1 MSGDL
6 ALLSATAC
14 ARAIRSG
21 EATAREATEACLARI
36 ADWQPRLNLFIDLRA
51 AEARAAADEAD
62 AEAKRGRFA
71 GALHGV
77 PLAHKDMYYRKGRVS
92 TCGSK
97 IRRDFV
103 APTTAR
109 ALTRLDAAGALD
121 LGTLNMVEFALGPTG
136 HNWHFGH
143 CRNAW
148 DRTRITGGSSSGS
161 GTGVAARLFYGAL
174 GSDTGGSIRLPAAFC
189 GTVGIKPTWGR
200 VSRAGAMPL
209 SHTLDTVGPLTRTV
223 EDAALILGLI
233 AGPDPADPTAAAEP
247 VPDYVG
253 ALAGGATGL
262 TIGVPTTFFV
272 EDIDPAVAAAL
283 VAARREFEA
292 AGARVIDVAIP
303 DLAAVNM
310 NMAIVAVVESAAIH
324 RRWMIER
331 PQDYSAQVRAR
342 IEIGF
347 GVTAVDYADALR
359 ARGPALREFTA
370 AAFAAC
376 DALLVPA
383 TPFAAPPIDDST
395 YPPGPE
401 MQKQLVRISRLTRPA
416 NYLGLP
422 ALSIPAGFSAD
433 GLPLGL
439 QLMGRPFD
447 EGTLFRLGHAF
458 QARTDWH
465 ARVPA

>member
-6 ALLSATAC
+6 ALLSAAAC
-14 ARAIRSG
+14 AREIRSG
-21 EATAREATEACLARI
+21 AVRSRAATEACLARI
-36 ADWQPRLNLFIDLRA
+36 AAWQPRLNAFIDLRA
-51 AEARAAADEAD
+51 GEARAAADAAD
-62 AEAKRGRFA
+62 SEVKRGRFA

-77 PLAHKDMYYRKGRVS
+77 PLAQKDMYYRKGRVS

-103 APTTAR
+103 APTTAT
-109 ALTRLDAAGALD
+109 ALARLDAAGAVD
-121 LGTLNMVEFALGPTG
+121 LGTLNMVEFAMGPTG

-148 DRTRITGGSSSGS
+148 DTTRITGGSSSGS
-161 GTGVAARLFYGAL
+161 GAGVAARLFYGAL

-209 SHTLDTVGPLTRTV
+209 SHTLDTIGPLTRTV

-233 AGPDPADPTAAAEP
+233 AGADPADPTASAEE
-247 VPDYVG
+247 VPDYLA
-253 ALAGGATGL
+253 ALSGGVAGL
-262 TIGVPTTFFV
+262 TIGVPTRFFV
-272 EDIDPAVAAAL
+272 EDIDPEIAAAL
-283 VAARREFEA
+283 DAARREFAA
-292 AGARVIDVAIP
+292 AGARVIDVPIP
-303 DLAAVNM
+303 DLAPVNM
-310 NMAIVAVVESAAIH
+310 HMAIVAVVESAAIH
-324 RRWMIER
+324 RPWMIAR
-331 PQDYSAQVRAR
+331 PQDYSDQVRAR
-342 IEIGF
+342 LEIGF
-347 GVTAVDYADALR
+347 GVPAVDYADALR
-359 ARGPALREFTA
+359 ARGPALREFIATS
-370 AAFAAC
+370 FTAC
-376 DALLVPA
+376 DALLAPA
-383 TPFAAPPIDDST
+383 VPFAAPPIDDAT

-401 MQKQLVRISRLTRPA
+401 MQAQLVRISRLTRPA

-422 ALSIPAGFSAD
+422 ALSIPAGFSSA

-447 EGTLFRLGHAF
+447 EATLFRLGHAY
-458 QARTDWH
+458 QQRTDWH